1 VAQQGTL
8 VADILGRDPGLR
20 QQLGAE
26 QLGQGAGIDPVV
38 FEPGRSDRLA
48 AAWVDQV
55 WLQLQLLEQRSQP
68 APAIGGLE
76 SDRRAGLQAP
86 QDRGQLG
93 GVVGQVAVE
102 ELAAVLV
109 HQRHLGALA
118 VDIHA
123 DVHPHQGLL
132 P

>member
-1 VAQQGTL
+1 MDQMRLQFQL
-8 VADILGRDPGLR
+8 L
-20 QQLGAE
+20 QQL
-26 QLGQGAGIDPVV
+26 
-38 FEPGRSDRLA
+38 
-48 AAWVDQV
+48 
-55 WLQLQLLEQRSQP
+55 SQP
-68 APAIGGLE
+68 APAVGGLE
-76 SDRRAGLQAP
+76 GDRRARLQTP

-109 HQRHLGALA
+109 HQRHLGTLA
-118 VDIHA
+118 MDVHA